1 MMMAV
6 LVAAGLAFSVS
17 ESDRSSTQPP
27 RTTTVLVGDLDL
39 STSAGTAEMERRLAR
54 AIDQVCREAG
64 PMFIEQRERVRKC
77 TAAARASMQG
87 QANKLVEQSLA
98 AKRRALFSQR

>member
-1 MMMAV
+1 MMIAL
-6 LVAAGLAFSVS
+6 LVAMGVAFGVS
-17 ESDRSSTQPP
+17 ESDQSNTQLPRS
-27 RTTTVLVGDLDL
+27 TTVLVGDLDL
-39 STSAGTAEMERRLAR
+39 STGAGTTEMERRLAR
-54 AIDQVCREAG
+54 AIDQVCGEAG

-98 AKRRALFSQR
+98 AKRHALFTLR